1 MLIFMQKFFFI
12 NINLFFRISKYL
24 RKSILRIRGPLMENT
39 YLQCHA
45 VNTYG
50 RDSRVKPLNH
60 NEDEL
65 ALEETDRQTAA
76 VSSLPRFS
84 SIYAA
89 MQSAADSTTQLP
101 PTAFYPSS
109 AGSGNRMSKKLQGF
123 RSVQRMG
130 SHHHSANKY
139 RGKLYILLA

>member
-1 MLIFMQKFFFI
+1 MFL
-12 NINLFFRISKYL
+12 LRISKYL

-60 NEDEL
+60 NEEEPS
-65 ALEETDRQTAA
+65 LEETNRQTAA
-76 VSSLPRFS
+76 VSALPTFS

-89 MQSAADSTTQLP
+89 MQSAAESTTQP
-101 PTAFYPSS
+101 PPQTSFYPVSS

-123 RSVQRMG
+123 RSVQKMG
-130 SHHHSANKY
+130 SHHHSASKY
-139 RGKLYILLA
+139 RGKALHMIFVRRYFCL